1 MIHPTSELVCMLAFE
16 ALRESG
22 WVSAEL
28 VSIVDVGAPLR
39 LDSESLSSAKERTD
53 FERILDSTSLLK
65 LIS

>member
-28 VSIVDVGAPLR
+28 ESIGAPLR

-53 FERILDSTSLLK
+53 LERILDSTSLLK